1 MVWPLICWPL
11 WSEFRRD
18 SGDKVGQ
25 KLVAVGGGMMD
36 DSPQAFVC
44 EMGEGGGGGWK
55 QLGVV
60 RYHFSNVM

>member
-1 MVWPLICWPL
+1 M
-11 WSEFRRD
+11 
-18 SGDKVGQ
+18 GQ

-44 EMGEGGGGGWK
+44 EMGEGRGGGWK

-60 RYHFSNVM
+60 RFFSFFKCDVGLIWI